1 MTFVP
6 MTLRAV
12 QALVEGLAGVEV
24 GTKWGRKTW
33 MVGGHGFAWERPL
46 GKADIDR
53 LGDERIPR
61 GDIVAISV
69 GSLDAKDAL
78 LSMELPGFFTIQH
91 FNGFPAMLIELAL
104 AQAKH
109 VRAAITDAH
118 RTAAARPPAKPKSKR
133 ARKRPASARRSR
145 RAR

>member
-1 MTFVP
+1 MRFVP

-12 QALVEGLAGVEV
+12 QTLVEGLTGVEV

-53 LGDERIPR
+53 FGDRRIPS

-91 FNGFPAMLIELAL
+91 FNGFPGVLIELAL

-109 VRAAITDAH
+109 VRAAIADAH
-118 RTAAARPPAKPKSKR
+118 RTAAARTPAKPKSKKAKPR
-133 ARKRPASARRSR
+133 ARPRKRSR
-145 RAR
+145 R